1 MWTNDPRLR
10 GRSNGD
16 IAMTIKAAQASTRLS
31 ELDFAGFAQEF
42 LRRNPE
48 YIAQYRQITGKA
60 GTSIMDKAQ
69 EDMAQIWGLSFPM
82 PPRYYSQ

>member
-48 YIAQYRQITGKA
+48 YIAQYRQITGNA
-60 GTSIMDKAQ
+60 GTGTMDKTQ
-69 EDMAQIWGLSFPM
+69 EDMAQIWGLSFPV
-82 PPRYYSQ
+82 PSRYYRQ

>member
-1 MWTNDPRLR
+1 
-10 GRSNGD
+10 
-16 IAMTIKAAQASTRLS
+16 MTKNTAHCSTRLS

-48 YIAQYRQITGKA
+48 YIAQYLQITGKA

-69 EDMAQIWGLSFPM
+69 EDMAQIWGLSFPV